1 MTITTP
7 KGKTIRIMRNGDLAL
22 EKVKD
27 AETIIDSLA
36 IITVNN
42 SKGILVNA
50 VIGGAA
56 LGLACRV
63 HHKISKLTKKV
74 AELEA
79 AETKVEEE

>member
-7 KGKTIRIMRNGDLAL
+7 KGKTISIMRNGDLAL

-27 AETIIDSLA
+27 AESIIDTLTTL
-36 IITVNN
+36 TVINN
-42 SKGILVNA
+42 KGILVNA

>member
-7 KGKTIRIMRNGDLAL
+7 KGKTISIMRNGDLAL

-27 AETIIDSLA
+27 AESIIDTLTTL
-36 IITVNN
+36 TVINN
-42 SKGILVNA
+42 KGILVNA

-56 LGLACRV
+56 LGLACRA